1 MMHISTFL
9 ELEQEDM
16 GEVNNNPAVCS
27 MGQTGGYQQA
37 GPQGESRRERRV
49 QRDTSYSQQLPSSN
63 RGMHMNQNPGNTGL
77 QQIVPS
83 PNKGNRVMLGPPP
96 NPGPYGPRLIANPV
110 TSGRASNPVGA
121 IGINWGNQASPQAKP
136 WSPTATATPPIHWCI
151 MNARIWMGGSLTS
164 HQEAIASYRRT
175 MKLLREIEDEARKS
189 RKLRWTDERI
199 AQFEKLK
206 QIFNDLQSLYFL
218 VAGGTVK
225 VYTDASDY
233 AIGGYVCQIVNGRE
247 QPVGFMS
254 KTLMTNGNGQLLS
267 GNVMRFT

>member
-49 QRDTSYSQQLPSSN
+49 QRDTSYSQQLPSPN

-110 TSGRASNPVGA
+110 TPGRASNPVGA
-121 IGINWGNQASPQAKP
+121 IGINWGNQASPQAQP
-136 WSPTATATPPIHWCI
+136 WSSTATATPPTRLKPDPSSLSYGFCD
-151 MNARIWMGGSLTS
+151 GCGSS
-164 HQEAIASYRRT
+164 HVGFRT
-175 MKLLREIEDEARKS
+175 PE
-189 RKLRWTDERI
+189 
-199 AQFEKLK
+199 
-206 QIFNDLQSLYFL
+206 Y
-218 VAGGTVK
+218 AGGCTFK
-225 VYTDASDY
+225 NKRHPDFNHEGSWATSY
-233 AIGGYVCQIVNGRE
+233 IGRQYLNIG
-247 QPVGFMS
+247 QPHL
-254 KTLMTNGNGQLLS
+254 LMHKQLRS
-267 GNVMRFT
+267 GSC